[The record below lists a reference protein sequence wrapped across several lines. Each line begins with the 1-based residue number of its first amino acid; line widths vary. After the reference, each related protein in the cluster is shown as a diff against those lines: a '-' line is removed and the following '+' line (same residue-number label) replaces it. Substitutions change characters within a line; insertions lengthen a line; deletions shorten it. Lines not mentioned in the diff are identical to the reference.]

1 MKFIFYP
8 ILMVCAIP
16 SFENIASVYQTQNL
30 EAINVQQEID
40 ELKGSQD
47 PEPNPS
53 IEYLIV
59 LSGSNSYL
67 KKKFTYIKS
76 TDLEDDYNRMQLAIH
91 TAKKI
96 VALRA
101 NVRLEEVNLN
111 LKLMRDY
118 GPKIVYN
125 GSEEQN
131 QDLKY
136 ALENSIQDYPSDKF
150 IILNLPKNEINTKGQ
165 FLSIK
170 KELPLDNVTVGIF
183 THAYHFPRIARMLGK
198 DAPLYPFGEN
208 VTKYAFL
215 VDREFLSPG
224 IIDRINGEVE
234 RIPIY
239 INKGDLAKYPATD
252 IIYLRKE
259 KCKTIQLNQ

>member
-1 MKFIFYP
+1 MF
-8 ILMVCAIP
+8 CTIP
-16 SFENIASVYQTQNL
+16 SLENIPLV
-30 EAINVQQEID
+30 NVQQEID
-40 ELKGSQD
+40 QLKDSED
-47 PEPNPS
+47 PDPSPS
-53 IEYLIV
+53 IEYLFV
-59 LSGSNSYL
+59 LSASNSYL
-67 KKKFTYIKS
+67 KKFTYIKS

-101 NVRLEEVNLN
+101 NVRLDELN
-111 LKLMRDY
+111 FEIMRHY
-118 GPKIVYN
+118 GPIIVYN

-131 QDLKY
+131 DDLKY
-136 ALENSIQDYPSDKF
+136 ALEKGMPDYPDDKF
-150 IILNLPKNEINTKGQ
+150 IILNLPKQEINTKGQ

-170 KELPLDNVTVGIF
+170 QDLPLDNVSIGII

-198 DAPLYPFGEN
+198 EAPLYPFGDN

-224 IIDRINGEVE
+224 IIDRINGEIE
-234 RIPIY
+234 RIPLY
-239 INKGDLAKYPATD
+239 INKGDLTQDPASD

-259 KCKTIQLNQ
+259 NEISFKTIPLNQGMLLKV